1 MHGRTCTSG
10 MACVCVR
17 VVVGQV
23 GRKPMFNKAK
33 LAGHITHRHCTSGSI
48 CVAAVGEAST
58 WHRVA
63 QPLVIDHIFS
73 GGH

>member
-23 GRKPMFNKAK
+23 GRKPMFDKAK
-33 LAGHITHRHCTSGSI
+33 VAGHITHTGTARQ
-48 CVAAVGEAST
+48 EASALP
-58 WHRVA
+58 R
-63 QPLVIDHIFS
+63 
-73 GGH
+73 